1 MSFILDALKKS
12 ENDRQRQSGPALYE
26 AKLTAPRTQLP
37 LWAIGLGVVLVANL
51 GLVMWVLLRSPA
63 HGSTAAQAAT
73 PGQTAQPAQA
83 PPQYA
88 PNNQGFAPDAK
99 GYPNGPGYTPNG
111 GQAAMAAQGTTPM
124 NPGAPPVQTPGA
136 PQGQGP
142 GAMQAA
148 GQPAM
153 AGPTQGSTYAG
164 GPYARGGQA
173 ADAGGQS
180 SNPDD
185 YAPAAE
191 PDNNSSGFHVRRA
204 TGDGLQLY
212 SDAAAS
218 GGLPELKVD
227 MHTYGPR
234 PQDRFVLINMKK
246 AREGDVLPGNVK
258 VESIT
263 PDGVVVSHNGSQFLL
278 PK

>member
-51 GLVMWVLLRSPA
+51 GLVMWVLFRPS
-63 HGSTAAQAAT
+63 HEGHAAQAST
-73 PGQTAQPAQA
+73 PSQDYTQPAVTQA
-83 PPQYA
+83 GPPPQYA
-88 PNNQGFAPDAK
+88 PNAPA
-99 GYPNGPGYTPNG
+99 YAPNGQAPSQPGMPT
-111 GQAAMAAQGTTPM
+111 Q
-124 NPGAPPVQTPGA
+124 GAPVN
-136 PQGQGP
+136 QGQGVGAQPMQMQAP
-142 GAMQAA
+142 GAAQAPGSAQPPAQPGTAVPGQNSLGSAQAA
-148 GQPAM
+148 N
-153 AGPTQGSTYAG
+153 
-164 GPYARGGQA
+164 
-173 ADAGGQS
+173 DQS

-191 PDNNSSGFHVRRA
+191 PNNSSGFHVRKA
-204 TGDGLQLY
+204 TDSGVQLY
-212 SDAAAS
+212 SDAAAN
-218 GGLPELKVD
+218 GGLPELRVD
-227 MHTYGPR
+227 MHTYALR

-246 AREGDVLPGNVK
+246 AREGDMLPEGVK

-263 PDGVVVSHNGSQFLL
+263 PDGVVVSRNGSQFLL

>member
-12 ENDRQRQSGPALYE
+12 ENDRQRQSGPALNE

-51 GLVMWVLLRSPA
+51 GLVMWVLFRSPS
-63 HGSTAAQAAT
+63 HTPAAQAST
-73 PGQTAQPAQA
+73 SGQTSVAQPAPAQA

-88 PNNQGFAPDAK
+88 PNNQGFAPNAQ
-99 GYPNGPGYTPNG
+99 GYP
-111 GQAAMAAQGTTPM
+111 Q
-124 NPGAPPVQTPGA
+124 GAPPNAQGYA
-136 PQGQGP
+136 PNGQAP
-142 GAMQAA
+142 S
-148 GQPAM
+148 QPAM
-153 AGPTQGSTYAG
+153 GAPPIQGAGTQPMQMQAPGQPGMGVPAQGSTYAG
-164 GPYARGGQA
+164 GPGA
-173 ADAGGQS
+173 QS

-191 PDNNSSGFHVRRA
+191 PNNSSGFHVRRA
-204 TGDGLQLY
+204 TEEGLQIY
-212 SDAAAS
+212 SDAAAN
-218 GGLPELKVD
+218 GGLPELRVD
-227 MHTYGPR
+227 MHTYAQK
-234 PQDRFVLINMKK
+234 PQDRFVLINMRK
-246 AREGDVLPGNVK
+246 AREGDMLPGGVK